1 MEIVGFLTCNFPSFD
16 FFASADEEHLLKTID
31 GLTIS
36 IDILATI
43 RSIFL
48 CLVVFDF

>member
-1 MEIVGFLTCNFPSFD
+1 MEIVGFLTCSFPSFD
-16 FFASADEEHLLKTID
+16 FFASADEEYLLKTRD
-31 GLTIS
+31 RLTIS